1 MNALC
6 CCSQSRTGILAE
18 THARRGDHFP
28 DGDPPPKKKDIKHNQ
43 QTTAH
48 IPTRLNLKNLQ
59 ADRPKRLLL

>member
-1 MNALC
+1 MHYAVVLRAERVS
-6 CCSQSRTGILAE
+6 SQKHTRAVVTIFLTA
-18 THARRGDHFP
+18 T
-28 DGDPPPKKKDIKHNQ
+28 PPPEKKDIKHNQ